1 MSLCSWPMNELKYQE
16 IVVLSVDVFFW
27 GLDTQTSG
35 SWHVVHKEH
44 TEQPLPSTGRKT
56 VPSPCR
62 NLVPQSQH
70 PGSPSTCP
78 QAVRVPLGKE
88 AHLVSK
94 MKVEFSSVTQ
104 GFYSFR
110 SLLSSDGRAC
120 FGNKK
125 AWLAQTSPL
134 WFDNLFWRV
143 NHIWYKS
150 TLHPFPALLDC
161 NIPSFNQLIYVFRQ
175 VCEGFLHIN
184 GISGWRF
191 NVLHAV
197 CSSQFLC
204 LMASHLPLCIQ
215 VTLVTHQNKY
225 NLVGLNVYFGL
236 F

>member
-1 MSLCSWPMNELKYQE
+1 MTYEWAEIPRNSCLWVYFSGAWLPKLQALDMWSTKGTWNSHWPAWITKQCLAH
-16 IVVLSVDVFFW
+16 
-27 GLDTQTSG
+27 G
-35 SWHVVHKEH
+35 SNLV
-44 TEQPLPSTGRKT
+44 PPSQHPAP
-56 VPSPCR
+56 PSPC
-62 NLVPQSQH
+62 LQP
-70 PGSPSTCP
+70 
-78 QAVRVPLGKE
+78 VRVPLGKE

-94 MKVEFSSVTQ
+94 RKAEFSSVTQ
-104 GFYSFR
+104 GFYSCQPL
-110 SLLSSDGRAC
+110 SSSDGRAC
-120 FGNKK
+120 SGKKK

-150 TLHPFPALLDC
+150 TLHPFPALLDWD
-161 NIPSFNQLIYVFRQ
+161 IPPFNQLIYVFRQ

-184 GISGWRF
+184 GISGWCF

-197 CSSQFLC
+197 GSSQFLC
-204 LMASHLPLCIQ
+204 FMASHLPLCIQ

>member
-1 MSLCSWPMNELKYQE
+1 MFMTYEWVEIPRNSCLVYGCIFLGPGSPNLRFLMCGPQRAHGAATAQHGPQNSAWPMPVIYS
-16 IVVLSVDVFFW
+16 LSHS
-27 GLDTQTSG
+27 TQA
-35 SWHVVHKEH
+35 
-44 TEQPLPSTGRKT
+44 P
-56 VPSPCR
+56 
-62 NLVPQSQH
+62 
-70 PGSPSTCP
+70 PSTCP
-78 QAVRVPLGKE
+78 QPVREPLGKE

-104 GFYSFR
+104 GFYSFQ

-161 NIPSFNQLIYVFRQ
+161 NIPPFNQLIYVFRQ